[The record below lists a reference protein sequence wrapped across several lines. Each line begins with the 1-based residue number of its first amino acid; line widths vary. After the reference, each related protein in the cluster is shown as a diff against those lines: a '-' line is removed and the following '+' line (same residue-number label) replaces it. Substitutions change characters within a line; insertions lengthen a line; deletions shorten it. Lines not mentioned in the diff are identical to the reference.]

1 MRLYCQVRIYRI
13 ALLDTEIDSHMQLAG
28 LQWQVHQKYV
38 TAHFNMDDNT
48 VSGNLTDTGLLALDG
63 IIYGQPQFVEV
74 SSHDVHLLSYQM

>member
-1 MRLYCQVRIYRI
+1 VRIYRI
-13 ALLDTEIDSHMQLAG
+13 ALLGTEIDSHMQLAG
-28 LQWQVHQKYV
+28 LQWPVHQKYV